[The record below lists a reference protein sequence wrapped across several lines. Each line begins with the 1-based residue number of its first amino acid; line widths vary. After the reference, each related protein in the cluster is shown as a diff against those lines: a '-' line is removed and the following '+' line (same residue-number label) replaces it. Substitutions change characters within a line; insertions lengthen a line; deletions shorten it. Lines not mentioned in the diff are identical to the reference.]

1 MNITIVG
8 SGYVGLVAG
17 ACLSDIGHKIIL
29 LDNDEAKIN
38 AIRGGVI
45 PIYEPGL
52 KELLQKNKS
61 NITFSTDFKKAYRD
75 SSVIF
80 IAVGTPQGDDG
91 NANMDF
97 VKNVAKDIGKS
108 LQDYKII
115 VNKSTMPVG
124 STKLVENIIKENLK
138 DKNIKFDVI
147 SNPEFLKEG
156 SAIKDFM
163 SPDRII
169 IGGNNQAAIDSIKS
183 IYAPLFARN
192 NRIITM
198 SAESAEMAK
207 YASNA
212 LLATKIS
219 FINEISQIAEK
230 VGANINDIRI
240 GIGSDSRIGYNFI
253 YPSCGYGGS
262 CFPKDIK
269 ALRFIAKKHEINTK
283 ILDAIEI
290 VNENQKN
297 ILVEKILKRFGNI
310 KNMTFCIWGLS
321 FKPETD
327 DIRESPSINIIEKL
341 LFYGAFV
348 QAYDPQAMNNMKK
361 IFPNIKYFNDKYK
374 ALKNANTLIIITE
387 WNEFKNPDFES
398 IKKHTNIIFDGRNIF
413 HSADMSD
420 FEYYY
425 IGGNNLKK

>member
-1 MNITIVG
+1 M
-8 SGYVGLVAG
+8 
-17 ACLSDIGHKIIL
+17 L
-29 LDNDEAKIN
+29 L
-38 AIRGGVI
+38 GGGQI

-52 KELLQKNKS
+52 KELIQKNKE

-75 SSVIF
+75 SSIIF
-80 IAVGTPQGDDG
+80 IAVGTPQQDNGD
-91 NANMDF
+91 ANMDF
-97 VKNVAKDIGKS
+97 VKAVAKDIGS
-108 LQDYKII
+108 NIQDYKII

-124 STKLVENIIKENLK
+124 STKLVENIIKENLR

-169 IGGNNQAAIDSIKS
+169 IGGVKKSAIDSIKS
-183 IYAPLFARN
+183 VYAPLFARN

-198 SAESAEMAK
+198 SAESAEMTK
-207 YASNA
+207 YVSNA
-212 LLATKIS
+212 ILATKIS
-219 FINEISQIAEK
+219 FINEMSQIAEK
-230 VGANINDIRI
+230 VGANINDVRI
-240 GIGSDSRIGYNFI
+240 GVGADSRVGYSFI

-269 ALRFIAKKHEINTK
+269 ALRFIAKKYNVETK
-283 ILDAIEI
+283 ILDAIEL

-297 ILVEKILKRFGNI
+297 ILVDKILNRFKDL

-327 DIRESPSINIIEKL
+327 DIRESPSINIISKL
-341 LFYGAFV
+341 LSYGAFV
-348 QAYDPQAMNNMKK
+348 QCYDPEAMDNMKN
-361 IFPNIKYFNDKYK
+361 IFPNIKYFNNKYD
-374 ALKNANTLIIITE
+374 ALNNANALIIITE
-387 WNEFKNPDFES
+387 WNEFKNPDF
-398 IKKHTNIIFDGRNIF
+398 KKIQKQTNIIFDGRNIF
-413 HSADMSD
+413 HNINMND

-425 IGGNNLKK
+425 IGGDNLK

>member
-1 MNITIVG
+1 M
-8 SGYVGLVAG
+8 
-17 ACLSDIGHKIIL
+17 L
-29 LDNDEAKIN
+29 L
-38 AIRGGVI
+38 GGGQI

-52 KELLQKNKS
+52 KELIQKNKE

-75 SSVIF
+75 SSIIF
-80 IAVGTPQGDDG
+80 IAVGTPQQDNGD
-91 NANMDF
+91 ANMDF
-97 VKNVAKDIGKS
+97 VKAVAKDIGS
-108 LQDYKII
+108 SIQDYKII

-124 STKLVENIIKENLK
+124 STKLVENIIKENLR

-169 IGGNNQAAIDSIKS
+169 IGGVKKSAIDSIKS
-183 IYAPLFARN
+183 VYAPLFARN

-198 SAESAEMAK
+198 SAESAEMTK
-207 YASNA
+207 YVSNA
-212 LLATKIS
+212 ILATKIS
-219 FINEISQIAEK
+219 FINEMSQIAEK
-230 VGANINDIRI
+230 VGANINDVRI
-240 GIGSDSRIGYNFI
+240 GVGADSRVGYSFI

-269 ALRFIAKKHEINTK
+269 ALRFIAKKYNIETK
-283 ILDAIEI
+283 ILDAIEL

-297 ILVEKILKRFGNI
+297 ILVDKILNRFKDL

-327 DIRESPSINIIEKL
+327 DIRESPSINIISKL
-341 LFYGAFV
+341 LSYGAFV
-348 QAYDPQAMNNMKK
+348 QCYDPEAMDNMKN
-361 IFPNIKYFNDKYK
+361 IFPNIKYFNNKYD
-374 ALKNANTLIIITE
+374 ALNNANALIIITE
-387 WNEFKNPDFES
+387 WNEFKNPDF
-398 IKKHTNIIFDGRNIF
+398 KKIQKQTNIIFDGRNIF
-413 HSADMSD
+413 HNINMND

-425 IGGNNLKK
+425 IGGDNLK